1 MVEVDLVGD
10 NDDSWPISPQ
20 QSRQCIPEE
29 ECGQGSSQG
38 VPRSVGNFQTLVG
51 WKPGQL
57 VSTCNPGTP
66 GGRGRWIRNPRSS
79 TNSSRAARDP
89 IKPSLKNKTKHY
101 CVGQGVLH
109 LESQAST
116 EIGGP

>member
-66 GGRGRWIRNPRSS
+66 GAVAGGSEIQGHP
-79 TNSSRAARDP
+79 P
-89 IKPSLKNKTKHY
+89 I
-101 CVGQGVLH
+101 VQGQPGIL
-109 LESQAST
+109 
-116 EIGGP
+116 